1 MCPITTA
8 KKVIMANYTF
18 NTKTYIAIETRDSQL
33 EIVMLEGSSAHQ
45 KVSNFLEMTSHVT
58 NPHWKKNQKYQ

>member
-18 NTKTYIAIETRDSQL
+18 NIKTYIVIETRDSQL
-33 EIVMLEGSSAHQ
+33 EIVMLEGSSHQ
-45 KVSNFLEMTSHVT
+45 KVSDFLETTSHIT

>member
-1 MCPITTA
+1 
-8 KKVIMANYTF
+8 MANYTF